1 MHVLCIK
8 YIVVVANLAPRA
20 VQLNRKKYISP
31 VHVVFA
37 PKNLVS
43 HKAGSA
49 VPSALARSFPTLR
62 L

>member
-37 PKNLVS
+37 PKNLV
-43 HKAGSA
+43 
-49 VPSALARSFPTLR
+49 LARQVRPYR
-62 L
+62 PR